1 MRRATTYIFA
11 VIVVVATFAL
21 VPVHAHADSPPT
33 KILTITPTTV
43 KPTINPGSSTRGNFQ
58 IINQGSQAYPAYI
71 YSAPYFV
78 QGEAYTP
85 DYTPLPGH
93 PNVADWLKFTVAK
106 ATIQPGQALN
116 VPYTVT
122 VPVGTQPG
130 GYYAVAFVETQ
141 TGKSK
146 QGVIINE
153 RVGEIFYITVAGH
166 VKKAGKLLSWASPF
180 LQKPP
185 LTADLRLENDGGIH
199 YISDI
204 HISVQ
209 DILGHS
215 KYDLT
220 TQKVVLPQTIRR
232 IPISWDTAPPFGLF
246 KVTGTTT
253 VLGKPQSLGT
263 KYVLV
268 VSRGVRLAGLAI
280 ITVLVAFFGGRTLA
294 RHKSKRKQSDKSAP

>member
-11 VIVVVATFAL
+11 VIVTVTAFAL
-21 VPVHAHADSPPT
+21 VSVHAHADSPPS

-58 IINQGSQAYPAYI
+58 IINQGSQAYSAYI
-71 YSAPYFV
+71 YSAPYSV

-85 DYTPLPGH
+85 DFAPLPGH
-93 PNVADWLKFTVAK
+93 SNIADWLKFTAAK
-106 ATIQPGQALN
+106 ATVKPGQTLD

-166 VKKAGKLLSWASPF
+166 VKNAGKLLSWASPF

-185 LTADLRLENDGGIH
+185 LTAALRLENDGGIH
-199 YISDI
+199 YVSDI

-220 TQKVVLPQTIRR
+220 TQKVILPQTIRH
-232 IPISWDTAPPFGLF
+232 IPVSWDAAPPFGLF
-246 KVTGTTT
+246 KVTGTIT
-253 VLGKPQSLGT
+253 VLGKPQSLDT

-268 VSRGVRLAGLAI
+268 ASQGVRIAGLGI
-280 ITVLVAFFGGRTLA
+280 IAVLATFFGSRTLA
-294 RHKSKRKQSDKSAP
+294 RHKSKRKQSDKSAS